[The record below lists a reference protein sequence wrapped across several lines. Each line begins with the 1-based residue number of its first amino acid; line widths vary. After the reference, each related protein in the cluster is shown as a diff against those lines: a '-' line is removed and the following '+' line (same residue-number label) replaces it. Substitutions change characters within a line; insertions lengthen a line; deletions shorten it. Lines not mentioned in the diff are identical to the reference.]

1 MVRKIRKSYFPN
13 ISRLFALFK
22 KTNKTRVDY
31 VEQVEEILAAT
42 QAKGARLFRR
52 PNMSASVDRCVS
64 PMAEPCSFFFA
75 VAALDKLHA
84 KHVLPGFADRSSE
97 EREIE
102 VATTEITKV
111 KLKLPYLHLR

>member
-1 MVRKIRKSYFPN
+1 MFCFI
-13 ISRLFALFK
+13 K
-22 KTNKTRVDY
+22 KKKKKPRVDY
-31 VEQVEEILAAT
+31 VEQVEDILAAT

-52 PNMSASVDRCVS
+52 PKMSASVDRCVS
-64 PMAEPCSFFFA
+64 PMAEPCSFFFV

-102 VATTEITKV
+102 AATSEITKV
-111 KLKLPYLHLR
+111 K